1 MQRRIELLSRR
12 LICPVMMGLAL
23 IGPAVGAFGKQNSN
37 SDLASGTI
45 ARGAGTTII
54 EGGTGSA
61 GGFVPVL
68 TTIAFHAET
77 SGGTVT
83 GDFECLARAPA
94 AATGAVSGQFTVN
107 AMYVTGEITRAVGN
121 GDTGTLTGTS
131 HITGLDAPRDVPF

>member
-83 GDFECLARAPA
+83 GAFECLARAPA
-94 AATGAVSGQFTVN
+94 AATASLSAQFNVN
-107 AMYVTGEITRAVGN
+107 AMYVTGQITGAVAT
-121 GDTGTLTGTS
+121 GDTVTLTGTAN
-131 HITGLDAPRDVPF
+131 ITGLGAG